1 MEALYF
7 QTNGLIQE
15 TQQCFQQ
22 LSTVRVDSFA
32 VEADIQTKLAAVN
45 AYDNLPSVSKFNYN

>member
-22 LSTVRVDSFA
+22 LSLVRTDSGA
-32 VEADIQTKLAAVN
+32 VETDIQTKLATIN
-45 AYDNLPSVSKFNYN
+45 A

>member
-7 QTNGLIQE
+7 QTNSLIQE

-22 LSTVRVDSFA
+22 LSSVRVDSVA
-32 VEADIQTKLAAVN
+32 VEADIQTKLATVN
-45 AYDNLPSVSKFNYN
+45 A